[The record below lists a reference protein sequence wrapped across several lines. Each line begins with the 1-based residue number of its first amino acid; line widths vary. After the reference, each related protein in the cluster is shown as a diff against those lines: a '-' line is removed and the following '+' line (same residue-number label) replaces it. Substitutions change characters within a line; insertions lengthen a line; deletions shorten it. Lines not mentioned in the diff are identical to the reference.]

1 MPSLLPMPE
10 ASQVMEM
17 ASLLPML
24 EASQVMEMI
33 SLLPMPEASQVM
45 EMASLLLIHGSRMS
59 IQVSRRI
66 AKRTGIFLPSWTRAI
81 PRLEEV
87 EAGIFRLSQ
96 VVSLPIFKGAHM
108 PLPLWAIFQLRK
120 EITRFNKSLR
130 HSQLLVLHGLQTIL
144 GPLRTRSNR

>member
-1 MPSLLPMPE
+1 MEMISLLPIP
-10 ASQVMEM
+10 
-17 ASLLPML
+17 

-45 EMASLLLIHGSRMS
+45 EMISLLIPEDLLVAVMASLLLIHSSRMS
-59 IQVSRRI
+59 IQVTRRI

-87 EAGIFRLSQ
+87 EAGIFRLSR
-96 VVSLPIFKGAHM
+96 VVSLPIFKGADM

-130 HSQLLVLHGLQTIL
+130 HSQLLVLHRI
-144 GPLRTRSNR
+144 